1 MVFGDLF
8 RQRADY
14 SKGLFY
20 SGRNGIF
27 SQQNTSIKVHPEG
40 PKIIRKSMIISSTKE
55 GTITEPVSSASTN
68 SSVDLK
74 LVIEPQASEI
84 DKENVLNNEV
94 KHKPDESKTFTNIL
108 TFKFAKDSIIRQ
120 RSPKKRSN
128 TIVIENHW
136 KQELFGGVK
145 TWVNQLTGEVSL
157 EDPHRNHPV
166 SPKGGIKQA
175 TKGRSKTVDSSLRQ
189 YFPWSGKHDSASKKE
204 FRFGISF
211 SGKFQESNES
221 SKVSCRNPDM
231 KELFALLD
239 GTKGE
244 SEKIVTKPLQA

>member
-1 MVFGDLF
+1 MVVRLTICY
-8 RQRADY
+8 R
-14 SKGLFY
+14 LFY

-55 GTITEPVSSASTN
+55 GTITEPVSTATN

-74 LVIEPQASEI
+74 LLIEPIAAEI

-94 KHKPDESKTFTNIL
+94 KHKPDGSKTFTNVL
-108 TFKFAKDSIIRQ
+108 TFKFAKDSILRQ
-120 RSPKKRSN
+120 RSPKKRSH

-157 EDPHRNHPV
+157 EDPHRHYPV
-166 SPKGGIKQA
+166 SPKSGIKKA
-175 TKGRSKTVDSSLRQ
+175 TKGRSKTVDSSICQ
-189 YFPWSGKHDSASKKE
+189 YFPWSGKDDNTSKKE

-211 SGKFQESNES
+211 SGKFQGSNES

>member
-55 GTITEPVSSASTN
+55 GTVTEPVSTTMNSAAE
-68 SSVDLK
+68 LK
-74 LVIEPQASEI
+74 LVIEPQALEME
-84 DKENVLNNEV
+84 KENAVNTDV
-94 KHKPDESKTFTNIL
+94 KHKPEESKTFTNVL

-120 RSPKKRSN
+120 KSPKKRSN

-166 SPKGGIKQA
+166 SPKGGIKKA
-175 TKGRSKTVDSSLRQ
+175 TKGRSKTVDSSIRQ
-189 YFPWSGKHDSASKKE
+189 YFPWSGKHDNTSKKE
-204 FRFGISF
+204 FKFGISF
-211 SGKFQESNES
+211 SGKFQGSNES
-221 SKVSCRNPDM
+221 SKVSCRNPEM

-244 SEKIVTKPLQA
+244 SEKVVTKPLQA